1 VIGEPAMTRR
11 AELVI
16 RHRSPFTWA
25 ATEEHITL
33 TAPRTRYA
41 ALLWPR
47 DEDVSSL
54 FRIAMLPIRIVPV
67 ALLWATSRP
76 GRLLVA
82 VVVAVTSAVELT
94 H

>member
-1 VIGEPAMTRR
+1 MSQRT
-11 AELVI
+11 ELVI
-16 RHRSPFTWA
+16 CHRSPLRRA
-25 ATEEHITL
+25 VTEEAIAL
-33 TAPRTRYA
+33 TTRPTTRYA

-47 DEDVSSL
+47 GEDVSSL
-54 FRIAMLPIRIVPV
+54 FLGAMLPIRIIPV

-82 VVVAVTSAVELT
+82 AVLAVATAIELN

>member
-1 VIGEPAMTRR
+1 MNHR

-16 RHRSPFTWA
+16 RHRSPVTRA
-25 ATEEHITL
+25 VMEEAIAL
-33 TAPRTRYA
+33 TTRSTTRYA
-41 ALLWPR
+41 GLLWPR
-47 DEDVSSL
+47 GEDVNSL
-54 FRIAMLPIRIVPV
+54 FRSAMLPIRIVPV

-82 VVVAVTSAVELT
+82 AVLAVATAIELN